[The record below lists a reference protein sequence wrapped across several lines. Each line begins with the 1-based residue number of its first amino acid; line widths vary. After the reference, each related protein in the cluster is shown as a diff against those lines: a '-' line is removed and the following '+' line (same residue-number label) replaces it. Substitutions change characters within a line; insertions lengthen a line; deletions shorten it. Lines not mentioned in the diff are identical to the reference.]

1 MSKIVCSVMPP
12 VIVSDQENVIR
23 EASMKGNGWR
33 TFQIIQLVLFLCFS
47 GFLFSRTVD
56 GHGAVQTAEVRLIS
70 FAIWALFYIGLMAI
84 EWLVYFIA
92 RRCAK

>member
-12 VIVSDQENVIR
+12 VIVYDQENVIR

-70 FAIWALFYIGLMAI
+70 FAIWAIFYIGLMAI
-84 EWLVYFIA
+84 EWLVYFIV

>member
-1 MSKIVCSVMPP
+1 
-12 VIVSDQENVIR
+12 
-23 EASMKGNGWR
+23 MKGKGWR

-47 GFLFSRTVD
+47 GFLFFRTVD

-92 RRCAK
+92 RRCTK